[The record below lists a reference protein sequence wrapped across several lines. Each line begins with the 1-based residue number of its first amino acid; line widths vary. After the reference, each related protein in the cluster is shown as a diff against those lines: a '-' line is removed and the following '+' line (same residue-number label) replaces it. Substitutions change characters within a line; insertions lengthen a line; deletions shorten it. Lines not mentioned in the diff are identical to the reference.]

1 MRIDSASTFVCT
13 RRFLQTELNIRPP
26 KFRLSVQ
33 PVNERTEHMTGAD
46 TTPNAVHSWLGIPY
60 ATAERFRRPLL
71 LPFDPERPYD
81 RKGPAPLQA
90 GDTSWLEADNGLSED
105 CLNLNVWAPEGVSG
119 EPLPVVVYIFGGG
132 FEMGANTQT
141 TSNASGL
148 AATGRAMG
156 VSLNYRL
163 GPFGW
168 LSLSQYGGVFAD
180 ATNLGLQD
188 VIAALR
194 WIKANIAHFG
204 GDPDNVTVTGHSA
217 GAFCTL
223 ALLAAPS
230 ADGLYHH
237 LAAFSGMASRL
248 VPAWG
253 AEERAEAVLTGLG
266 IEDDPEQLL
275 NIDARMLAETMSK
288 TQLADPG
295 ARHGIDNNVIAIVDD
310 SAQPGGII
318 AQHPLRVLESGRHR
332 EIDILLSSTTHET
345 DWWVLHKTDD
355 FDPGSISELVKEFAT
370 RNRIPRSRARD
381 IIAAYDIDGRT
392 PVQARGALLTD
403 FSFTL
408 PHVRAALAHA
418 AAGGSAHLLSVG
430 PVEGAHAVHGTEMYG
445 IVGQQRPGASEEQIV
460 RDTFVRDTLLDFAE
474 GNRRHLWKAVTTAP
488 TTRGLGSM
496 PYDATAHAVEVLK
509 IFEGI
514 ERP

>member
-1 MRIDSASTFVCT
+1 MTDANTAAHS
-13 RRFLQTELNIRPP
+13 IR
-26 KFRLSVQ
+26 
-33 PVNERTEHMTGAD
+33 
-46 TTPNAVHSWLGIPY
+46 SWLGIPY
-60 ATAERFRRPLL
+60 ATAERFRRPIL
-71 LPFDPERPYD
+71 LPFDPGRPYD
-81 RKGPAPLQA
+81 QKGPAPLQA
-90 GDTSWLEADNGLSED
+90 GDTSWLEADNGFSED
-105 CLNLNVWAPEGVSG
+105 CLNLNVWAPENAGNR
-119 EPLPVVVYIFGGG
+119 PLPVIVYIYGGG
-132 FEMGANTQT
+132 FELGANTQT

-148 AATGRAMG
+148 AATGRAVG

-168 LSLSQYGGVFAD
+168 LSLSHYGGVFAD

-188 VIAALR
+188 IITALQ
-194 WIKANIAHFG
+194 WVKANIARFG
-204 GDPDNVTVTGHSA
+204 GDPNNVTVTGHSA
-217 GAFCTL
+217 GAFATL

-253 AEERAEAVLTGLG
+253 AEERALDVLTALG
-266 IEDDPEQLL
+266 IQDDPEKLL
-275 NIDARMLAETMSK
+275 NIDAKLLAETMSK
-288 TQLADPG
+288 TQPADPG

-310 SAQPGGII
+310 HAQPGGII
-318 AQHPLRVLESGRHR
+318 AHHPLRVLESGRHR
-332 EIDILLSSTTHET
+332 DIDILLSSTTHET
-345 DWWVLHKTDD
+345 DWWVLHKTKD

-370 RNRIPRSRARD
+370 RNRIPHSRARAV
-381 IIAAYDIDGRT
+381 IGAYDIDGRT
-392 PVQARGALLTD
+392 PVQVRGALLTD

-418 AAGGSAHLLSVG
+418 AAGGNAHLLSVG

-445 IVGQQRPGASEEQIV
+445 IVGQERPGASGEQIV

-474 GNRRHLWKAVTTAP
+474 GNRNRLWTAVSTEP
-488 TTRGLGSM
+488 TTKGIGNM
-496 PYDATAHAVEVLK
+496 PYDATLHAAEVFK
-509 IFEGI
+509 TFQGI